1 MCIKVYIFVFKK
13 QTNKQKKSKS
23 TKRAKE
29 TKEEK
34 RIYQGN
40 RPKKIK
46 FAGARVKIFLV
57 TRISGNKNLF
67 FFGPSNSLGAD
78 YLFKNGEITALKE
91 LILEQ
96 KYFVKNS
103 VENLK
108 NQKNGFSNSPLFE
121 SLMEKIEQK
130 IKEKLR

>member
-1 MCIKVYIFVFKK
+1 MCISVHIFVFKK

-46 FAGARVKIFLV
+46 FVAARVKIFLV
-57 TRISGNKNLF
+57 TRISGNKNF

-108 NQKNGFSNSPLFE
+108 NQKMASQIHPYLNLSW
-121 SLMEKIEQK
+121 KK
-130 IKEKLR
+130 